1 MAKSTQPDPIAYRQ
15 EQQPQ
20 TQWQYAY
27 DPAKLKNADVNI
39 SKYWDDSS
47 EQNYNNPELRWWQNT
62 KYTWEN
68 TKNTEIAY
76 NKDATVAWLDPNY
89 LYGQEA
95 QMKNSEEEGYI
106 MRRNDEIAS
115 ALYNEGKTSK
125 QDVSDFLYGQK
136 WFTNSNANE
145 RNNTIN
151 SVYKR
156 LGLMWDKNTT
166 EEVKKEEWTKQQD
179 NWKNPEMNLSD
190 DGIRNWEI
198 YWKVTPD
205 EWIPSN
211 GIKTEVDPNAIQATI
226 NMARQNN
233 FKSLQRM
240 NSYDIAVSIAY
251 GTDPYGSQAVADL
264 ATYDPNKYAEVQ
276 AELKKIQ
283 GMQDVNNIAQW
294 NGVNKWDQTE
304 TAVETINNDADR
316 WLDKTATG
324 DEKETLKADL
334 QTAMN
339 SNATAQSAT
348 QEMLNINKDIAEI
361 EEKMNNLPKEA
372 KKYFKWDVPQYIVD
386 AFVANRNAQYQSEL
400 NKLQSRYNSAVD
412 LYKTELSNEQWKAEM
427 NLKQMQLQAD
437 LNAQAW
443 DQAYKTKQFEWSKN
457 MDIQNFNLKKIQWY
471 QGKAYQVNADWTYT
485 QLTAIPGKSQMDL
498 LRDQVESTTQMYFS
512 NIEDW
517 QLIGSCEH
525 ATNVWNEALYG
536 EWVRMQ
542 WKNWYTTAEEKRNY
556 VNTAA
561 ELPGIWMT
569 AVFTWEPGT
578 APSINSQ
585 LYWHTMMVTWYDPET
600 GMLTLTWSNKSNK
613 EWEKNRVYTQTKTV
627 AQWKASWLKW
637 YWDPLLDMQLEW
649 ADGGYESTFY
659 DAANT
664 PMLNVFDEL
673 YASDLNA
680 DQKKSLSQWESMY
693 NVLYQMKET
702 NLIDALVN
710 STWWEKVMA
719 DLSKKKF
726 TDDENWSA
734 FFEALTT
741 SIRNNIAWD
750 EATIAVNKFQVLVKD
765 LLRYE
770 SGAAISG
777 TEWRS
782 YFQLYMPQAGES
794 EAVQKSKLDNWDAEV
809 YKLLRSAGVKH
820 QQYVPIFQNYT
831 VTTPESNANPW
842 WN

>member
-1 MAKSTQPDPIAYRQ
+1 MAKSTQPDPIVNRPEVQ
-15 EQQPQ
+15 N
-20 TQWQYAY
+20 QYAY

-47 EQNYNNPELRWWQNT
+47 AQNYNNPELWWWQNQ

-89 LYGQEA
+89 LYGKEA

-106 MRRNDEIAS
+106 MRRNDNIAS

-125 QDVSDFLYGQK
+125 QDVSDFLYWQK
-136 WFTNSNANE
+136 WFTNSEANE
-145 RNNTIN
+145 RLNTID

-156 LGLMWDKNTT
+156 LGQIAPENEKKA
-166 EEVKKEEWTKQQD
+166 EEEPKKENVST
-179 NWKNPEMNLSD
+179 NNPDMQLSD
-190 DGIRNWEI
+190 EGIKGWTL
-198 YWKVTPD
+198 YWKVTADKGTPMN
-205 EWIPSN
+205 WITLEAD
-211 GIKTEVDPNAIQATI
+211 KNAIQNTI
-226 NMARQNN
+226 NMARQAN
-233 FKSLQRM
+233 FKNLQKM
-240 NSYDIAVSIAY
+240 NSHDIAVSMAY
-251 GTDPYGSQAVADL
+251 WTDPYGSQAMADL
-264 ATYDPNKYAEVQ
+264 ATFDPQKYQEVQ
-276 AELKKIQ
+276 AELKAIQ
-283 GMQDVNNIAQW
+283 SMMDVNNIAQG
-294 NGVNKWDQTE
+294 NGVNKEEQT
-304 TAVETINNDADR
+304 TASIETINNDADR
-316 WLDKTATG
+316 WVDKTASG
-324 DEKETLKADL
+324 DEKEALKESL
-334 QTAMN
+334 QIAMN

-361 EEKMNNLPKEA
+361 QEKMNKLPQEA
-372 KKYFKWDVPQYIVD
+372 KKYFKGDVPQYIVD

-443 DQAYKTKQFEWSKN
+443 DQAYKAKQFEWSKN
-457 MDIQNFNLKKIQWY
+457 MDIQNINLKKVQWF
-471 QGKAYQVNADWTYT
+471 QGKAYQVNADGTVS
-485 QLTAIPGKSQMDL
+485 QLTSVPGKSQMDL
-498 LRDQVESTTQMYFS
+498 LRDQVSTTTQMYFS
-512 NIEDW
+512 NIEDG
-517 QLIGSCEH
+517 QLIWSCEH
-525 ATNVWNEALYG
+525 ATNLWNQALYW
-536 EWVRMQ
+536 EWVRME
-542 WKNWYTTAEEKRNY
+542 WVKGYTNAEEKRNY

-578 APSINSQ
+578 APSINSA
-585 LYWHTMMVTWYDPET
+585 LYGHTMMVTWYDPET
-600 GMLTLTWSNKSNK
+600 GMLTLTWSNKSSK
-613 EWEKNRVYTQTKTV
+613 ASEKNRVYTETKTV
-627 AQWKASWLKW
+627 AQWKAWWLQG
-637 YWDPLLDMQLEW
+637 YWDPLLDMQLEG
-649 ADGGYESTFY
+649 ADGGFESDFY
-659 DAANT
+659 NAANT
-664 PMLNVFDEL
+664 PMLDIFDEL

-693 NVLYQMKET
+693 NILYQMKET

-710 STWWEKVMA
+710 SSWWEKVMA

-741 SIRNNIAWD
+741 SIRNNIAGD

-765 LLRYE
+765 LLRFE

-809 YKLLRSAGVKH
+809 YKLLRSAWVKH

-831 VTTPESNANPW
+831 ATTPETNANPW
-842 WN
+842 NS